1 MIISGQV
8 GADELGEQSGWKLSK
23 ESSDRTTSPRVTLGR
38 QFTGAGESK
47 SCRGKMVTL
56 CQENIVTHKYFNA
69 FKCPVWVRPFIP
81 LYSNMTLTDSRL
93 TD

>member
-38 QFTGAGESK
+38 QFTGAGESN
-47 SCRGKMVTL
+47 SCRKNGDTMPGKYRDT
-56 CQENIVTHKYFNA
+56 QIF
-69 FKCPVWVRPFIP
+69 
-81 LYSNMTLTDSRL
+81 
-93 TD
+93 